1 MNAGSAL
8 HRLAELLGIATEFWD
23 WKHRHT
29 QVPDETIIK
38 VMAAMGVEFIAHGLR
53 QLFPVLAG

>member
-38 VMAAMGVEFIAHGLR
+38 VMAAMGVDASTRTMRRPPL
-53 QLFPVLAG
+53 QNTT